1 RGLRRLRGAR
11 VPGMCRHAQAGR
23 GVLRRKRAAR
33 AGRAGHRRPERQR
46 RDAGGRLLADGLV
59 RLPLRADGGRGRD
72 PAGDPQPRPH
82 PRRRAGGAQARGR
95 LRAGAAR
102 AGRRRLDAA
111 NVARCCDPA
120 MALHPGRRGA
130 AMPGRIKVQAM
141 SQLFSPLHLGPL
153 ELPNRI
159 VIAPMCQYSAHDGV
173 VSDLHHI
180 RLGNL
185 ALPGAGLLIL
195 EATAVQA
202 NGRISHADLG
212 LWNDDQES
220 ALAALVASLRRWA
233 PIPLGIQLAHA
244 GRKASTARPW
254 EGGGPIAAG
263 EPDGWT
269 TVSASALAYDE
280 GHPLPG
286 ALDAAGIEALV
297 EAFVD
302 AARRAA
308 RIGLDL
314 VEIHAAHGYLLHQ
327 FLSPLSNQR
336 TDEYGG
342 SLENRLRLLL
352 RVFDAVRTALPEHV
366 SVGVRISATD
376 WVEGGWDLE
385 QSIALAR
392 ELDARGCHFIHV
404 SSGGLDPRQQIAI
417 G

>member
-1 RGLRRLRGAR
+1 
-11 VPGMCRHAQAGR
+11 
-23 GVLRRKRAAR
+23 
-33 AGRAGHRRPERQR
+33 
-46 RDAGGRLLADGLV
+46 
-59 RLPLRADGGRGRD
+59 
-72 PAGDPQPRPH
+72 
-82 PRRRAGGAQARGR
+82 
-95 LRAGAAR
+95 
-102 AGRRRLDAA
+102 
-111 NVARCCDPA
+111 
-120 MALHPGRRGA
+120 
-130 AMPGRIKVQAM
+130 MPGRIKVQTM

-159 VIAPMCQYSAHDGV
+159 VIAPMCQYSAHEGV
-173 VSDLHHI
+173 VSDWHRIH
-180 RLGNL
+180 LGNL
-185 ALPGAGLLIL
+185 ALSGAGLLIL

-212 LWNDDQES
+212 LWNDDQEA

-417 G
+417 GPGYQVPFAAAIREQVRMPVIAVGLITGARQAEAIVAGGQADAVALARGILYDPRWPWHAAAELGAKAKAAPQFLRCEPHGVRGLFG